1 MNDDSSLKETSSTDG
16 VEETS
21 DHSLEEENVSPKEF
35 PEQFGGD
42 SIPFLLL
49 VDKIADRAEPLID
62 VVQSIANQYKESR
75 KDRVEF
81 RLAMTYVAVGLVLA
95 IVLIAAFLTYFD
107 KLDGSTFGFLLGLII
122 GYLLTFVRD
131 AIGVTSTDEF

>member
-1 MNDDSSLKETSSTDG
+1 MGSDDSAERELPKDEAKEDEVMG
-16 VEETS
+16 KEA
-21 DHSLEEENVSPKEF
+21 VSPEMLR
-35 PEQFGGD
+35 QQVSGD
-42 SIPFLLL
+42 SIPLLLL

-62 VVQSIANQYKESR
+62 VVQSIANQYKDSR
-75 KDRVEF
+75 KDRVDF
-81 RLAMTYVAVGLVLA
+81 RLSMTYAAIGLVLF
-95 IVLIAAFLTYFD
+95 IVLTAAVLTYLD